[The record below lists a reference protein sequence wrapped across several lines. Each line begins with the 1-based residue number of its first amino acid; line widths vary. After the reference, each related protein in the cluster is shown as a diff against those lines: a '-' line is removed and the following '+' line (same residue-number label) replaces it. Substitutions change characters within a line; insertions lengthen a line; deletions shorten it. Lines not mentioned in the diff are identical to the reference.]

1 MIVTMSVP
9 AWKQA
14 IIDRRKKQED
24 EQKKKQAE
32 EEAYLASLPPWKR
45 ALFQKREKERRQQ
58 QQEKERA
65 AAVSCE
71 RSSSFLL
78 RQQQLA
84 QEREQR
90 RTAKHER
97 GRRATPPSDHETNRP
112 TSPSSPPYDGAHHF
126 FSTQQP
132 TRRGSLTALPGV
144 DEIMPPIAEKGA
156 NAPIPHSKRSRSMSP
171 SAILDKSPSSPPYDA
186 AHPFFSSTS
195 TQQPSQSSSTRRT
208 SITTLPGVDE
218 ITAPIAEKVANAPIP
233 QSTWKERP
241 RSASSSAALEK
252 KVVSSM
258 KKFND
263 GKPGNNEM
271 PAWKKALLQRRKEK
285 EMMSSEVGQRQV
297 SSPTE
302 TGPPASSLPAYRTD
316 SPQETLD
323 DDVALKKDQTDS
335 HVNSKPTSL
344 QRMPSPEDTV
354 TVAQEPSLH
363 LQRKSSP
370 VEQVVPNRSQ
380 TPELLPKST
389 QMKKHRS
396 APDLTSESL
405 TGKRDRAS
413 SLTSTGRSHES
424 NISNKTQ
431 REQEHTRP
439 TPKRPAPEA
448 PTSSKTQSKTAAT
461 SKVQVHIVPS
471 QKQTRAPSSQPPA
484 QPKPVPEVVN
494 RRASEPPQQSQTI
507 QTEGVTHRAPVYKEV
522 DEWANV
528 PEDDPKFLS
537 LPTWRQML
545 IKRRRADA
553 AKRMGITTSVDDV
566 PLSNGPVTNTEQ
578 KSSQRNPSDSW
589 KMQQKAEGSTSV
601 PNTVSNHEKKNK
613 HSPPNSTSNVRALLD
628 RFNEPSVS
636 VPPPVITVSHP
647 RSPSPSQNRQTGMP
661 PATSSRPAYSSF
673 GVPETR
679 TKTTSL
685 TWTPG
690 EEGMHDESLSD
701 DSSEEEG
708 DYTVT
713 NIDDT
718 SSEEE
723 TSYNNRDSTPAV
735 VLLRP
740 PQALP
745 TLNTN
750 KPTVKRERKN
760 SLDSS
765 RPIIKTNSIL
775 VDSNRPKKRV
785 SLPYLWLYIST
796 VCLWFKLEQ

>member
-1 MIVTMSVP
+1 MSVP

-45 ALFQKREKERRQQ
+45 ALFQKREKERRQL

-90 RTAKHER
+90 RTAQHER
-97 GRRATPPSDHETNRP
+97 GRRATPPSDHDTYRP

-132 TRRGSLTALPGV
+132 TRCASLTTLLGV
-144 DEIMPPIAEKGA
+144 DETIPLIAEKGA
-156 NAPIPHSKRSRSMSP
+156 NAPISHSKRSRSMSP

-195 TQQPSQSSSTRRT
+195 TQQPSQSSPTRRT
-208 SITTLPGVDE
+208 SITTLPGIDE
-218 ITAPIAEKVANAPIP
+218 ITAPVAEKVANAPIP

-252 KVVSSM
+252 KVVSNM
-258 KKFND
+258 KKFNE
-263 GKPGNNEM
+263 GKPGSTEM

-285 EMMSSEVGQRQV
+285 EMKSSEAGQRQG

-302 TGPPASSLPAYRTD
+302 TVPPASLLPANRSD
-316 SPQETLD
+316 SPQVTLD
-323 DDVALKKDQTDS
+323 DDVSLKKDQTDS
-335 HVNSKPTSL
+335 HVNSEPTSL
-344 QRMPSPEDTV
+344 QRTPSPQDTV
-354 TVAQEPSLH
+354 TVAQEPSLY

-389 QMKKHRS
+389 QMTKHRS
-396 APDLTSESL
+396 APELTSESL

-413 SLTSTGRSHES
+413 SPTSAGKSHET
-424 NISNKTQ
+424 NISNKAQ

-448 PTSSKTQSKTAAT
+448 PPSSKTQSQTPAT
-461 SKVQVHIVPS
+461 SKVLVQIVPS
-471 QKQTRAPSSQPPA
+471 QKQSRAPSSQPPV

-494 RRASEPPQQSQTI
+494 RRAAEPPQQSQTI

-566 PLSNGPVTNTEQ
+566 PLSNGPVTNTQQ
-578 KSSQRNPSDSW
+578 KSLPSDSW
-589 KMQQKAEGSTSV
+589 KMQQKAEGSTSAA
-601 PNTVSNHEKKNK
+601 SNREKKNK
-613 HSPPNSTSNVRALLD
+613 HSPPNLTSNVRALLD
-628 RFNEPSVS
+628 RFNEPSAS
-636 VPPPVITVSHP
+636 AAPPAITVSQP

-673 GVPETR
+673 GVPETQ

-690 EEGMHDESLSD
+690 EGVMHDESLSD
-701 DSSEEEG
+701 DSSEEDGE
-708 DYTVT
+708 YTVT
-713 NIDDT
+713 NIDD
-718 SSEEE
+718 SSSDEE
-723 TSYNNRDSTPAV
+723 TGYNNQDSTPAV

-750 KPTVKRERKN
+750 KPTVSRERKN

-785 SLPYLWLYIST
+785 SLPSLCC
-796 VCLWFKLEQ
+796 VQ